1 MSWPPWQLP
10 NSGSQGEGHRRRF
23 PREEVKPRQRSIL
36 SLSTRQDGQRAASSL
51 FTPGSA
57 LVHAHL
63 PASRSL
69 LYHTSPEASTKS
81 CTWVPE
87 HSGCGFTYLVRGSRR
102 TLLESGFHVSGQ
114 WCEGATKI
122 STNPSHVTRGLWQE
136 TAFVPWM
143 SQGRPRVSWML
154 LEPDQGEGQRNLY
167 VSWAVL
173 VEWRKLAM
181 RAGRSMEY
189 EVGVWRVALGRG
201 YSWRAR
207 KPSSSPCIATIMGG
221 RLKWG
226 SDERR
231 ELEAIKDTTG
241 GQL

>member
-23 PREEVKPRQRSIL
+23 PREEVKPRQRSIP

-57 LVHAHL
+57 LVHAHR
-63 PASRSL
+63 PASRSV

-87 HSGCGFTYLVRGSRR
+87 HSGCGFTYLVRGSQR

-122 STNPSHVTRGLWQE
+122 SADPSHVTRGLWQE

-154 LEPDQGEGQRNLY
+154 LEPDQGEGQRSLNACCLHTQCGAQTHDPKIKSCLFY
-167 VSWAVL
+167 PLSQPGASVYASFQ
-173 VEWRKLAM
+173 
-181 RAGRSMEY
+181 GTPH
-189 EVGVWRVALGRG
+189 LGKG
-201 YSWRAR
+201 F
-207 KPSSSPCIATIMGG
+207 
-221 RLKWG
+221 
-226 SDERR
+226 
-231 ELEAIKDTTG
+231 
-241 GQL
+241 